1 VKKMLFPIVSL
12 FLLGLAPDA
21 AAQQVEC
28 RGSAPNVRA
37 VTAPDYHYVT
47 TRFQFDTP
55 NLQPLLTTSIHRLP
69 SADRRHADA
78 GTPERHRSVRDAG
91 DLRVN

>member
-12 FLLGLAPDA
+12 FLLGLARDA

-55 NLQPLLTTSIHRLP
+55 NLQPLLTTSIFVSGTGRRV
-69 SADRRHADA
+69 ARWRRHAGCPDHHH
-78 GTPERHRSVRDAG
+78 GTYPV
-91 DLRVN
+91 